1 MPIYEYRCVN
11 SHQYECWESFQAP
24 VDQLCPTCGAAAK
37 RILSAPTIIF
47 KGSGFYST
55 DNRRSTSAS
64 SGPASSDSS
73 ISDAASSDSSS
84 SVPSAPAGT
93 PASAGD

>member
-1 MPIYEYRCVN
+1 MPIYEYRCAN
-11 SHQYECWESFQAP
+11 GHLYECWESFQAP
-24 VDQLCPTCGAAAK
+24 VDQLCPTCGEAAK

-64 SGPASSDSS
+64 SSPSSNDSS
-73 ISDAASSDSSS
+73 TSDAANSDSSS
-84 SVPSAPAGT
+84 SGPSAPAET